1 MPSVERD
8 LMRLMGLLHLFL
20 KVFSPGLI
28 PGVLE
33 KSPFP
38 VAEAV
43 MLFSVLPVP
52 LDSFDLVPCLEL
64 VRVGGTI
71 CRRVGT
77 CPVLSL
83 LQCRRV

>member
-43 MLFSVLPVP
+43 MLFSVL
-52 LDSFDLVPCLEL
+52 LDSLDLVPCLEL